1 MGLLEVVIPDGVQ
14 AGQSFEFLLPPSV
27 DRAEGVGG
35 DGATGCNERQVASSS
50 QEGVQRDAASGWIES
65 GGLGSEKVEERQE
78 IAGQGAGQLGHRI
91 EMTQDSPELAARG
104 REEERY
110 GEDTTAG
117 EELAAPARGR
127 EDGGEELAA
136 LAAQVSG

>member
-35 DGATGCNERQVASSS
+35 HDAPGCNERQMGSSI
-50 QEGVQRDAASGWIES
+50 QEGGQRDAAASGIES
-65 GGLGSEKVEERQE
+65 GGLGTEKVEERQDL
-78 IAGQGAGQLGHRI
+78 AGQGAGQLGERL
-91 EMTQDSPELAARG
+91 EVAQGSPELAARG

-110 GEDTTAG
+110 GEDTTAA
-117 EELAAPARGR
+117 EELVAPARDR

-136 LAAQVSG
+136 LAAQVSS